1 MVKESFRPII
11 LYICAIIMAP
21 APVVAELVRFEIV
34 EVESPY
40 FTGRSFGT
48 AGQYEMITAKAT
60 FAIDP
65 DHQLNAVITDI
76 DIAPRNQNG
85 RVEAIADVAI
95 LRPID
100 VTKGNGRLFYEVLN
114 RGDKISL
121 ILMND
126 APWEGYY
133 NPLDA
138 GNGHLMNE
146 GYTVVWSGWQG
157 DMPSG
162 ENRMGLQVPV
172 LENVVGLVWDE
183 FIFNHNHDP
192 FVATLSYPAASLDTD
207 KAKLTVRARQTHAR
221 VTPEDLTF
229 EYFVA
234 ERAGIAPYTDK
245 QIVIHRP
252 DGFDANAIYEF
263 TYEARNPSVMG
274 LAFATV
280 RDLVSFIKNSPEDK
294 AGNPNPFF
302 HNQKPIINYAYG
314 LGISQSGRFV
324 RDYLYQG
331 FNQDELGRMVFD
343 GLMPDVAGSRKTW
356 TNFRFAQPGRYSRE
370 HEAHLQPG
378 DQFPFTYGVM
388 EDPLTGVVD
397 GILKKCIETDTCPKV
412 FHTDTATEFWQAR
425 ASLVVTDTNGNDIAL
440 PDNVRAYYMTGTPHS
455 EVFGTEPYAVGSC
468 QNLSNV
474 LQNGGPMR
482 ALLHALDLWV
492 REGVEPPDSEFPSV
506 ADGTLVHADQK
517 SVGFPL
523 IPDVAFPGVINR
535 LRVTDYKKFPPQEG
549 ALYPIFVPKVDR
561 DGNEVAGIRLP
572 DVSVPIA
579 TYTGWNI
586 RTSGTSAGSLC
597 SVVGSTIPFER
608 KITEQI
614 RRGDPRAAIE
624 ERYISHQAYVEQVRN
639 AANSLFKKRLLLAE
653 DIELYVELAMNR
665 DIGIQLP
672 DQL

>member
-100 VTKGNGRLFYEVLN
+100 VTKANGRLFYEVLN

-133 NPLDA
+133 NPLAA
-138 GNGHLMNE
+138 GNGYLMNE

-162 ENRMGLQVPV
+162 ENRMGLQVPIV
-172 LENVVGLVWDE
+172 ENVVGMVRDE
-183 FIFNHNHDP
+183 FIFNHNYDP
-192 FVATLSYPAASLDTD
+192 FVATLSYPATSLDAD
-207 KAKLTVRARQTHAR
+207 KAELTVRARQTHAR

-229 EYFVA
+229 DYFVA

-252 DGFDANAIYEF
+252 HGFDANAIYEF

-280 RDLVSFIKNSPEDK
+280 RDLVSFLKNSPEDR
-294 AGNPNPFF
+294 AGNPNPLF
-302 HNQKPIINYAYG
+302 HNHRPTINYTYG

-356 TNFRFAQPGRYSRE
+356 TNFRFAQPDRYSRE

-388 EDPLTGVVD
+388 
-397 GILKKCIETDTCPKV
+397 
-412 FHTDTATEFWQAR
+412 
-425 ASLVVTDTNGNDIAL
+425 
-440 PDNVRAYYMTGTPHS
+440 
-455 EVFGTEPYAVGSC
+455 
-468 QNLSNV
+468 
-474 LQNGGPMR
+474 
-482 ALLHALDLWV
+482 
-492 REGVEPPDSEFPSV
+492 
-506 ADGTLVHADQK
+506 
-517 SVGFPL
+517 
-523 IPDVAFPGVINR
+523 
-535 LRVTDYKKFPPQEG
+535 
-549 ALYPIFVPKVDR
+549 
-561 DGNEVAGIRLP
+561 
-572 DVSVPIA
+572 
-579 TYTGWNI
+579 
-586 RTSGTSAGSLC
+586 
-597 SVVGSTIPFER
+597 
-608 KITEQI
+608 
-614 RRGDPRAAIE
+614 
-624 ERYISHQAYVEQVRN
+624 
-639 AANSLFKKRLLLAE
+639 
-653 DIELYVELAMNR
+653 
-665 DIGIQLP
+665 
-672 DQL
+672 

>member
-1 MVKESFRPII
+1 MVKGFLSSLMLCISVI
-11 LYICAIIMAP
+11 LVAP
-21 APVVAELVRFEIV
+21 KFALAELVGFEIV
-34 EVESPY
+34 EIESPY
-40 FTGRSFGT
+40 FSGRSFG
-48 AGQYEMITAKAT
+48 AVGQYEMVTAKAT
-60 FAIDP
+60 FAVDP
-65 DHQLNAVITDI
+65 DHNLNSVITDI

-100 VTKGNGRLFYEVLN
+100 LSKGNGRLFYEVLN

-133 NPLDA
+133 QDLEA
-138 GNGHLMNE
+138 GNGYLMKE
-146 GYTVVWSGWQG
+146 GYTVAWSGWQG

-162 ENRMGLQVPV
+162 ENRMGLQVPILNEV
-172 LENVVGLVWDE
+172 IGTVRDE
-183 FIFNHNHDP
+183 FIFDHNYDP
-192 FVATLSYPAASLDTD
+192 FVATLSYPAASLDIN

-221 VTPEDLTF
+221 VTPPDLSF

-234 ERAGIAPYTDK
+234 ERAGIAPYTNK

-263 TYEARNPSVMG
+263 TYHAREPKVMG

-280 RDLVSFIKNSPEDK
+280 RDLVSFLRHSPEDR
-294 AGNPNPFF
+294 AGNPNPLFR
-302 HNQKPIINYAYG
+302 NEKPTIKYAYG

-388 EDPLTGVVD
+388 EDSLTGKRD
-397 GILKKCIETDTCPKV
+397 GILRKCIESDTCPKV

-425 ASLVVTDTNGNDIAL
+425 ASLVVTDTNGRDIVL
-440 PDNVRAYYMTGTPHS
+440 PENVRAYYMAGTPHS
-455 EVFGTEPYAVGSC
+455 EIFGTKPYSVGNC

-492 REGVEPPDSEFPSV
+492 REGAEPPDSEYPSLSN
-506 ADGTLVHADQK
+506 ATLVEPEQK

-523 IPDVAFPGVINR
+523 IPNVIFPEVINR
-535 LRVTDYKKFPPQEG
+535 LRVTDYTKFPPQEG
-549 ALYPIFVPKVDR
+549 AFYPIFVPKVDR
-561 DGNEVAGIRLP
+561 DGNEIAGIRLP
-572 DVSVPIA
+572 DLSVPLA
-579 TYTGWNI
+579 TYAGWNI
-586 RTSGTSAGSLC
+586 RTNQSSKGALC
-597 SVVGSTIPFER
+597 SVIGSTIPFEVN
-608 KITEQI
+608 KIDRE
-614 RRGDPRAAIE
+614 RLDDPRSSIE
-624 ERYISHQAYVEQVRN
+624 ERYTNHNAYVERVSSATRNLVKHGFLLEEDVR
-639 AANSLFKKRLLLAE
+639 
-653 DIELYVELAMNR
+653 LYVELALQR
-665 DIGIQLP
+665 DIGIK
-672 DQL
+672 

>member
-1 MVKESFRPII
+1 MVKEFFRPII
-11 LYICAIIMAP
+11 LHISVIIMTPTVAF
-21 APVVAELVRFEIV
+21 AELVSFDIV
-34 EVESPY
+34 EIESPY

-48 AGQYEMITAKAT
+48 VGQYEMITAKAT
-60 FAIDP
+60 FAVDP
-65 DHQLNAVITDI
+65 DHKLNAVITDI
-76 DIAPRNQNG
+76 DIAPRNQDG

-133 NPLDA
+133 NPLAA
-138 GNGHLMNE
+138 GNGYLMNE

-162 ENRMGLQVPV
+162 ENRMGLQVPIV
-172 LENVVGLVWDE
+172 ENVVGMVRDE
-183 FIFNHNHDP
+183 FIFNHNYDP
-192 FVATLSYPAASLDTD
+192 FVATLSYPATSLDAD
-207 KAKLTVRARQTHAR
+207 KAELTVRARQTHAR

-229 EYFVA
+229 DYFVA

-252 DGFDANAIYEF
+252 HGFDANAIYEF

-280 RDLVSFIKNSPEDK
+280 RDLVSFLKNSPEDR
-294 AGNPNPFF
+294 AGNPNPLF
-302 HNQKPIINYAYG
+302 HNHRPTINYTYG

-388 EDPLTGVVD
+388 EDPLTGKTD
-397 GILKKCIETDTCPKV
+397 GILKKCIESDTCPKV

-425 ASLVVTDTNGNDIAL
+425 ASLVVTDTNGNDIVL
-440 PDNVRAYYMTGTPHS
+440 PDNVRAYYMAGTPHS
-455 EVFGTEPYAVGSC
+455 EIFGTQPYTVGSC
-468 QNLSNV
+468 QSLSNV

-492 REGVEPPDSEFPSV
+492 REGVEPPDSEFPSI
-506 ADGTLVHADQK
+506 ADGTLVNVDQK
-517 SVGFPL
+517 SVGFPV
-523 IPDVAFPGVINR
+523 IPDVHFPGVINR
-535 LRVTDYKKFPPQEG
+535 LRVTDYAKVPPQEG
-549 ALYPIFVPKVDR
+549 AIYPIFVPKVDR
-561 DGNEVAGIRLP
+561 DGNEIAGIRLP

-597 SVVGSTIPFER
+597 SVVGSTIPFEIQ
-608 KITEQI
+608 KAEQI
-614 RRGDPRAAIE
+614 RRGDPRASIE
-624 ERYISHQAYVEQVRN
+624 ERYISHEAYVEKVKN

-653 DIELYVELAMNR
+653 DVTLYVDIALNR
-665 DIGIQLP
+665 DIGIK
-672 DQL
+672 